1 MLVQSSSTGQS
12 GATTRTGFHDVAR
25 GAGDVGDDGALA
37 AAPGV
42 EQAGL
47 ADVGAAHQRHPQPPL
62 QQLPLLCRCQRL
74 LQSTWTKMDVIVTC
88 GQVFRK

>member
-12 GATTRTGFHDVAR
+12 GATTCTGFHNVAR
-25 GAGDVGDDGALA
+25 GAGDVGHDGALP

-47 ADVGAAHQRHPQPPL
+47 ADVGAAHQRHAQPPL
-62 QQLPLLCRCQRL
+62 QQLPLPCRCQRL
-74 LQSTWTKMDVIVTC
+74 LQSTWTRMDV
-88 GQVFRK
+88 K